1 MFLLNFLPIEINNLI
16 LFEQGGLQTKSA
28 MVIKDHFSQKKK
40 ETHGWLEEYFG
51 KDYKDEYY
59 LGYIEFCIWKLNL
72 PDHFKTDIPLEK
84 RKRQDVTDWLTECLI
99 FKRLKKSDLYYV
111 GI

>member
-1 MFLLNFLPIEINNLI
+1 MFLLDFLPMEINNKI
-16 LFEQGGLQTKSA
+16 LYEHGGLQTKSA
-28 MVIKDHFSQKKK
+28 IVIKEHFSQKKG
-40 ETHGWLEEYFG
+40 ETQEWLEEYFG

-59 LGYIEFCIWKLNL
+59 LRYIEFCIQKLKL
-72 PDHFKTDIPLEK
+72 PDHFRIDVPLEE
-84 RKRQDVTDWLTECLI
+84 RKRQDVTEWLTDCLI